1 MGYRSSPDAVPVT
14 PAIILIYT
22 SGGSTSNNG
31 LIFQGIISGF
41 LPRGADLVSKY
52 LTAPV
57 ARSDMPAGIPYII
70 GNEAAER
77 FSFYGMRA
85 ILVVFMTQYLVDSSG
100 ALHAMSEDEAKGWY
114 HLFVS
119 AVYFT
124 PLLGALLSDGLLG
137 KYRTIILLS
146 LFYCA
151 GHAALAL
158 DDTRWGLVV
167 GLGLIAL
174 GAGGIKPCVSSHLGD
189 QFGRTNQG
197 LLSRAFAGFYFA
209 INLGAFF
216 SSLATPWL
224 LVRYGAAVAFAV
236 PGILM
241 LIATLTFWAGRHRFV
256 HIPPGGRQFLK
267 EAFSR
272 RGLGALGR
280 LSIVYVFVAVF
291 WSLFDQTGSSWVLQ
305 AQHMDRV
312 LLGVELLP
320 AQIQAANPLL
330 VMLLIP
336 VFSFVVYPAIDRVF
350 PLSALRKISIGLFI
364 AAAAFAIPTMIQVS
378 IDHGGTPSI
387 AWQLLAYVVLTA
399 AEVMVS
405 ITCLEFSYTQA
416 PKTMKS
422 FVMAF
427 FMLSI
432 SLGNLFTSAVNFI
445 IRNTDGSSA
454 LQGAD
459 YFLFFTLLMLVT
471 AALFVVLARYYRG
484 QNYIHSEQP
493 ADA

>member
-1 MGYRSSPDAVPVT
+1 MP
-14 PAIILIYT
+14 
-22 SGGSTSNNG
+22 GG
-31 LIFQGIISGF
+31 
-41 LPRGADLVSKY
+41 
-52 LTAPV
+52 
-57 ARSDMPAGIPYII
+57 MPFII

-85 ILVVFMTQYLVDSSG
+85 ILVVFMTQYLVGSGG
-100 ALHAMSEDEAKGWY
+100 ALDVMSEEEAKGWY

-119 AVYFT
+119 AVYLT
-124 PLLGALLSDGLLG
+124 PVLGALLSDGVLG

-146 LFYCA
+146 LVYCA

-158 DDTRWGLVV
+158 DDSRVGLVV
-167 GLGLIAL
+167 GLGLIAI

-189 QFGRTNQG
+189 QFGQSNQG
-197 LLSRAFAGFYFA
+197 LLSRAFSWFYFS
-209 INLGAFF
+209 INLGAFV

-224 LVRYGAAVAFAV
+224 LAHYGASVAFAV

-241 LIATLTFWAGRHRFV
+241 LLATLTFWSGRHRFV
-256 HIPPGGRQFLK
+256 HIPPGGREFLR
-267 EAFSR
+267 ETFSR

-280 LSIVYVFVAVF
+280 LVIVYLFVAVF

-305 AQHMDRV
+305 AAHTDNV

-336 VFSFVVYPAIDRVF
+336 LFSYVIYPAIDRVF
-350 PLSALRKISIGLFI
+350 PLTPLRKIAIGLFL
-364 AAAAFAIPTMIQVS
+364 AAAAFSIPTLIQVS
-378 IDHGGTPSI
+378 IDHGGSPSI
-387 AWQLLAYVVLTA
+387 AWQLLAYIVLTA
-399 AEVMVS
+399 SEVMVS

-416 PKTMKS
+416 PRTMKS

-432 SLGNLFTSAVNFI
+432 SLGNLFTSAVNFL
-445 IRNTDGSSA
+445 IRKPDGSSA

-459 YFLFFTLLMLVT
+459 YFQFFTVLMLVT
-471 AALFVVLARYYRG
+471 AILFVVVARYYRG
-484 QNYIHSEQP
+484 ATYIHAEQ
-493 ADA
+493 AAA

>member
-1 MGYRSSPDAVPVT
+1 M
-14 PAIILIYT
+14 
-22 SGGSTSNNG
+22 
-31 LIFQGIISGF
+31 ISGF
-41 LPRGADLVSKY
+41 MGQGPDHVPKY

-57 ARSDMPAGIPYII
+57 ARSDMPGGMPYIV

-85 ILVVFMTQYLVDSSG
+85 ILVVFMTQYLADSSG
-100 ALHAMSEDEAKGWY
+100 ALQVMSEEEAKGWY

-119 AVYFT
+119 AVYLT

-158 DDTRWGLVV
+158 DDTRWGLIV

-189 QFGRTNQG
+189 QFGQSNQG
-197 LLSRAFAGFYFA
+197 LLSRAFAWFYFA

-224 LVRYGAAVAFAV
+224 LAHHGPAVAFAV

-241 LIATLTFWAGRHRFV
+241 LIATLTFRAGRHRFV
-256 HIPPGGRQFLK
+256 HIPPGGRLFLQ
-267 EAFSR
+267 EVFSR

-280 LSIVYVFVAVF
+280 LTLVYVFVAVF

-336 VFSFVVYPAIDRVF
+336 VFSYGVYPAIDKVF
-350 PLSALRKISIGLFI
+350 PLTPLRKIAIGLFV
-364 AAAAFAIPTMIQVS
+364 AAAAFAIPTAIQVS
-378 IDHGGTPSI
+378 IDQGGSPSI

-445 IRNTDGSSA
+445 IRNPDGSIA
-454 LQGAD
+454 LDGAD
-459 YFLFFTLLMLVT
+459 YFLFFTLLMLAT
-471 AALFVVLARYYRG
+471 AMLFMLVARFYRG
-484 QNYIHSEQP
+484 HIYIHCEQS
-493 ADA
+493 AGA